1 MNLNIKLLIFFWSL
15 FLLLVLDGNRVGA
28 ESQSAYILDAK
39 FGHGGKG
46 VGEFSVPH
54 SIAFDSLG
62 NMYVT
67 DNSNNRVQKF
77 TSNGTFITKWGSHG
91 KNDGQFGLLV
101 GIDIDSYGNV
111 YAIDQANS
119 LIHKFTNNGT
129 FLNKWTNP
137 GFGNWELEDIELDS
151 SDDVYVTDR
160 VKNEIFKFVQSIYL
174 DASN

>member
-1 MNLNIKLLIFFWSL
+1 LNLNIKLLIFFCSL
-15 FLLLVLDGNRVGA
+15 FSFLVIYGYRVGA
-28 ESQSAYILDAK
+28 ESESDYILDAR

-54 SIAFDSLG
+54 SIVFDTLG

-91 KNDGQFGLLV
+91 TKDGQFGVLL

-111 YAIDQANS
+111 YTIDQVNS
-119 LIHKFTNNGT
+119 LIQKFANNGT
-129 FLNKWTNP
+129 FIIKWTNP
-137 GFGNWELEDIELDS
+137 EFGDWELEDIELDS
-151 SDDVYVTDR
+151 SDNVYVTDR
-160 VKNEIFKFVQSIYL
+160 VKNEIFKFVQSR
-174 DASN
+174 